1 MKIDIRIFDM
11 GSVSSM
17 TSGKATTLLDRTF
30 DEGVAL
36 TVEARNYIA
45 YHEQAD
51 RREFDLPHCLQV
63 GYQHTRVSAR
73 LIQSMTWLLAMKAL
87 LAGEISPEQF
97 ASPQYALA
105 ECEECDNPSGAEIE
119 DLPQGLRSLLERS
132 LALYSRIQRLD
143 AMVRTKL
150 EAGEVPNFGMIQGI
164 KIIESGENAAQ

>member
-1 MKIDIRIFDM
+1 MAKN
-11 GSVSSM
+11 S
-17 TSGKATTLLDRTF
+17 TLLDRTF

-51 RREFDLPHCLQV
+51 KREFDLPRCLHV

-73 LIQSMTWLLAMKAL
+73 LIQVMTWLLAMKAL
-87 LAGEISPEQF
+87 LSGEISPEQF
-97 ASPQYALA
+97 ASPQYVLGGGE
-105 ECEECDNPSGAEIE
+105 ECENPSGAELA

-132 LALYSRIQRLD
+132 HALYLRIQRLD
-143 AMVRTKL
+143 SMVRAKL

-164 KIIESGENAAQ
+164 KIIDEEPPSSTF